1 MDRSNYEKYLFKFEK
16 LDNEPTKLRLLES
29 DGVKIDKLKP
39 ELLLPVPIF
48 RISKKEDLTKEMIRE
63 ILSKDVCILR
73 NFEIAMGIKSTL
85 FDAEVLGERY
95 GDAIVDIVN

>member
-1 MDRSNYEKYLFKFEK
+1 
-16 LDNEPTKLRLLES
+16 
-29 DGVKIDKLKP
+29 
-39 ELLLPVPIF
+39 
-48 RISKKEDLTKEMIRE
+48 MIRE